1 MTLIHLLAKIVIPH
15 PPPPP
20 LDFLKQTNVQVTVMK
35 YLYESLKDFE
45 VLIS

>member
-1 MTLIHLLAKIVIPH
+1 MTLIYLLAKIVIPH
-15 PPPPP
+15 PPPP